1 MRERLK
7 SLQRLHSVQ
16 KDMHR
21 LAEWRFAKLERQLHL
36 LGEEQKRLLSYLDGD
51 SLLSLAYTHQILER
65 LRALEAAK
73 VRFTRDL
80 DTQRAAMLEDAR
92 KMGQIA
98 NAVEVAADDRRR
110 EDEKR
115 ELAEVIEAA
124 LNRTDASFR

>member
-36 LGEEQKRLLSYLDGD
+36 LNEEQKRLLSYLDGN
-51 SLLSLAYTHQILER
+51 SLLSLAYSHQILER

-80 DTQRAAMLEDAR
+80 DAQRAAMLEDAR

-98 NAVEVAADDRRR
+98 NAVDAAADERRR

-124 LNRTDASFR
+124 MNRGDASFR

>member
-1 MRERLK
+1 MRDRLK

-16 KDMHR
+16 KDMHK
-21 LAEWRFAKLERQLHL
+21 LAEWRFARLERQLHL
-36 LGEEQKRLLSYLDGD
+36 LGEEQKRLLAYLDDD
-51 SLLSLAYTHQILER
+51 SLLSLAYSKQILER

-73 VRFTRDL
+73 VRFTRDR
-80 DTQRAAMLEDAR
+80 DAQRAAMLEDAR

-98 NAVEVAADDRRR
+98 NAVEVAAEENRR

-124 LNRTDASFR
+124 LNRADASSR

>member
-16 KDMHR
+16 KDMYK
-21 LAEWRFAKLERQLHL
+21 LAEWRFARLERQLHL
-36 LGEEQKRLLSYLDGD
+36 LGEEQKRLLSYLDED
-51 SLLSLAYTHQILER
+51 SLLSLAYSKQILER

-73 VRFTRDL
+73 VRFTHDL
-80 DTQRAAMLEDAR
+80 DVQRAAMLEDAR

-98 NAVEVAADDRRR
+98 NAVEVAAEERRR

-115 ELAEVIEAA
+115 DLAEVIEAA
-124 LNRTDASFR
+124 MNRADASFR